1 MKGNLFMS
9 DRSKKRNKASAGT
22 ILMRTAGILFAIT
35 AITVWATSMLLA
47 KYTTGGKG
55 SDLARAAQFSVDA
68 AGEQE
73 DMVIDISKGGTG
85 EYTVTLTNNSETAV
99 SANLVIDYSGIGNL
113 INKIE
118 AKTGTGENELALDC
132 TLDTSET
139 KATTGALALGPKGS
153 ATATKTV
160 TLTLTF
166 VAVNDTGADMDAIL
180 AITEPMTGLSGETEK
195 IPFDVFA
202 VFTQID

>member
-1 MKGNLFMS
+1 MPNIQPEERGLTWPEPLS
-9 DRSKKRNKASAGT
+9 SALTLRASRKIWSSTYPKAGT
-22 ILMRTAGILFAIT
+22 
-35 AITVWATSMLLA
+35 
-47 KYTTGGKG
+47 
-55 SDLARAAQFSVDA
+55 
-68 AGEQE
+68 
-73 DMVIDISKGGTG
+73 
-85 EYTVTLTNNSETAV
+85 YTVTLTNKSETAV

-118 AKTGTGENELALDC
+118 SKTWTGENALALDC
-132 TLDTSET
+132 TLDTSAT
-139 KATTGALALGPKGS
+139 KATTGSLALGPKGS

-160 TLTLTF
+160 KLTLTF
-166 VAVNDTGADMDAIL
+166 VAVNDPGADMDAIL